1 MGKKIVKILFLI
13 LVIFGLF
20 SGIYISMN
28 KNNTKK
34 YDNLKIDNVFGNL
47 QSKTVTVTS
56 FYTYGDS
63 LNVAGSLSNVTKDNF
78 ENAKLILTDGE
89 NEITCNI
96 ETEIEEKKLKFTTSQ
111 INKAIELDRLSEGN
125 YYVLLRLKLNNSANA
140 KYYTLSNDSN
150 CENIEYYTVT
160 KNAENK
166 KIVIEFTS
174 KTYKDKEYKYLAV
187 NVTKAEIVEGIY
199 DFVIDAGH
207 GGKDLGENVSG
218 HTEADITLDY
228 AKDLKIA
235 LEDLGLKVKLTRDG
249 TNEEELGIYDMYGKG
264 GRAVIPNEVKAK
276 YVLSLHL
283 NSAEYKMNK
292 GGVEIYAPSNARLE
306 FPKLLVDNLVKF
318 ANTGYSPNV
327 TYRVEDGVY
336 VRNFSKYEIETSAKS
351 NKESGYEPYNLTTNT
366 PYLFMVREPGGIATN
381 AYVDGRNKLYGKN
394 PYYNSNMGVESYLLE
409 LGFMN
414 STSDF
419 ENILNNRNLYVE
431 GIKETFKIYLDL

>member
-228 AKDLKIA
+228 AKDLKNR
-235 LEDLGLKVKLTRDG
+235 LEEIGLKVKLTRDDENTFG
-249 TNEEELGIYDMYGKG
+249 YTYTNMYDDD
-264 GRAVIPNEVKAK
+264 GRISIACKSKAK
-276 YVLSLHL
+276 YMLSFHVNNGKNGLSGL
-283 NSAEYKMNK
+283 
-292 GGVEIYAPSNARLE
+292 EIYAPCKSDL
-306 FPKLLVDNLVKF
+306 KF
-318 ANTGYSPNV
+318 ASLMADNIITSGAISYSNNTGFKK
-327 TYRVEDGVY
+327 RDGVF
-336 VRNFSKYEIETSAKS
+336 VWNFTKS
-351 NKESGYEPYNLTTNT
+351 VIKDFEDTAHKKGYEPYNITTDT
-366 PYLFMVREPGGIATN
+366 PYQYTIREVGGIATN
-381 AYVDGRNKLYGKN
+381 AYADGRNTAYAPNKYYKSNQGIECYQIELGYIKNDLDKILYNKEA
-394 PYYNSNMGVESYLLE
+394 YINSIVQAIQEYLE
-409 LGFMN
+409 L
-414 STSDF
+414 
-419 ENILNNRNLYVE
+419 
-431 GIKETFKIYLDL
+431 